1 MMMQDEK
8 SSRRLKRNCTSFHL
22 IEISLHHK
30 CHPHRGSQRDSSS
43 GNHKRPAIHPGDVE
57 MIPALKMVA
66 LSGRR
71 ANEILTRVL
80 FCVWDS
86 LVATKYCTGANT
98 AMTVAPIK
106 ALIPKR

>member
-1 MMMQDEK
+1 
-8 SSRRLKRNCTSFHL
+8 
-22 IEISLHHK
+22 
-30 CHPHRGSQRDSSS
+30 
-43 GNHKRPAIHPGDVE
+43 
-57 MIPALKMVA
+57 MIPALKMVV